1 MQIKALAIYSH
12 DGQRKELEFRIG
24 ALNVVSGL
32 SNTGKTTLVKIIDFC
47 FGRGRALLPTGP
59 IKNKVAWMA
68 LHLESPAGE
77 LVVAR
82 PAPTGQTSQ
91 RAMVIVGTDLSLPEY
106 AELAVNSDTT
116 ALRRQLDRLVGL
128 GAYEQTSYGSRDV
141 LRPGIQH
148 GILFCLQTQ
157 TELISDQYLFH
168 RQDDAQIARDLRE
181 LFPFFL
187 GAIDEDRLDEQHR
200 LNAAR
205 RAMQTDERRLARLE
219 ARAGASSQRE
229 QALLREAVKLG
240 LIADADYAPDERRA
254 VLASLAEHAETEDTS
269 DAPEAPPQAPL
280 RRRVQDARQQLR
292 VLKERRAA
300 LAQIGSDGTD
310 HRHEAEIQLGRLGV
324 LPVDDD
330 DDSATDRCPLC
341 GAELPVSDTTVAA
354 LIADARRLEAKIGAL
369 AEATSDLAAAEAQLQ
384 GEVDAADGELKAAL
398 ADLEAAV
405 GAEAAAKAEARA
417 AERRAYLRGAIGEYL
432 LAADATAAEDGSALR
447 ARIDEL
453 GREIS
458 ALEHS
463 ADPSAIRAEA
473 EARLDVV
480 AADMTAWARDLQLEH
495 ANDGIARIGR
505 TTLTVELSTNSGRMR
520 LDEIGGGANHVGY
533 NLVAHLGLHRHF
545 IRARRPVPRFIVFDQ
560 PSLPF
565 FPTNV
570 PRDEGAADVD
580 WDTVKHYIQT
590 INRVADAQGGDMQ
603 VLVTEHALFPDEE
616 WFRKALLA
624 DWHGDEKLVPMEWP
638 DAPLR

>member
-12 DGQRKELEFRIG
+12 DGQRKVLEFRTG
-24 ALNVVSGL
+24 ALNIVSGL
-32 SNTGKTTLVKIIDFC
+32 SNTGKTTLVKIVDFC

-68 LHLESPAGE
+68 LHLESEAGE

-91 RAMVIVGTDLSLPEY
+91 RAMVLVGTDLLLPESS
-106 AELAVNSDTT
+106 ELAVNSDRT
-116 ALRRQLDRLVGL
+116 ALRRQLDRLAGL
-128 GAYEQTSYGSRDV
+128 GAYEQMSYGSRDV

-168 RQDDAQIARDLRE
+168 RQDDAAIARDLRE

-205 RAMQTDERRLARLE
+205 RALQTEERRLARLE
-219 ARAGASSQRE
+219 ARPGASSQRE
-229 QALLREAVKLG
+229 QALLREAIKLG

-254 VLASLAEHAETEDTS
+254 VLAGLAKPAEAEDAGE
-269 DAPEAPPQAPL
+269 APEAAPQVPL

-324 LPVDDD
+324 LPVGDN
-330 DDSATDRCPLC
+330 DSATDSCPLC
-341 GAELPVSDTTVAA
+341 GAELQAGDTTVAA
-354 LIADARRLEAKIGAL
+354 LVADARRLDAKIGAL

-384 GEVDAADGELKAAL
+384 EEVDAADGELKAAL
-398 ADLEAAV
+398 AELEAAV
-405 GAEAAAKAEARA
+405 GAEEAAKVEARA
-417 AERRAYLRGAIGEYL
+417 AERRSYLRGAISEYL
-432 LAADATAAEDGSALR
+432 RVADTTAAEDGTALR

-463 ADPSAIRAEA
+463 ADPSAIRAET

-480 AADMTAWARDLQLEH
+480 AADMTAWARELQLEH

-505 TTLTVELSTNSGRMR
+505 TTLTVEMSTSSGRMR

-533 NLVAHLGLHRHF
+533 NIVAHLGLHRHF

-580 WDTVKHYIQT
+580 WDTVKRYIET
-590 INRVADAQGGDMQ
+590 INRIVEAQDGDLQ

-616 WFRKALLA
+616 WFRDALLA

-638 DAPLR
+638 DSPSR